1 MGYLKNPKVEHALNQ
16 NCHLVANNLKSSRIM
31 LYIYICIY
39 IAVHITYPIKYPIAN
54 YVIVVLSV
62 LH

>member
-1 MGYLKNPKVEHALNQ
+1 MPLIKIAIWWQTISNHPE
-16 NCHLVANNLKSSRIM
+16 S
-31 LYIYICIY
+31 CIY
-39 IAVHITYPIKYPIAN
+39 IYTAVHITYPIKYPIAN